1 MDIVFLS
8 GFQKDLARSK
18 DKILAKIVHECIE
31 RFEEA
36 EKLEDLSN
44 IKKLKGHPSAYRYR
58 KGKYRIGFYVEEGTI
73 TFAAFTFRDKIYR
86 NFP

>member
-44 IKKLKGHPSAYRYR
+44 IK
-58 KGKYRIGFYVEEGTI
+58 
-73 TFAAFTFRDKIYR
+73 
-86 NFP
+86 N